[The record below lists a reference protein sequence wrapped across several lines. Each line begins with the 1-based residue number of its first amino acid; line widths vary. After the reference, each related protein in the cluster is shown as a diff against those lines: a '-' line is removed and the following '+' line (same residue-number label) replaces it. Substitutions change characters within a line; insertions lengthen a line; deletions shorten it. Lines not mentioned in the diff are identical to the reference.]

1 MRAQSHVEKPKRAFT
16 QSTRLGVDLDRNVN
30 SLHVADPS
38 SDMPGEWSVSSQI
51 IIDGIDTEC
60 LRSLTTQRMTGID
73 VSSVEESG
81 FSSNELESR
90 ADHSTTEVVV
100 AIGRVY
106 LLSFEYWLSCFKTEE
121 TALVR
126 ESRIVAVVSKSIIGL
141 SCVSTVRSRRVNHLV
156 RNRVGQRQIPGGAGR
171 DLRGRDD
178 DTRVVRDHFS
188 FLEVATRK

>member
-30 SLHVADPS
+30 SLHVADPL

-90 ADHSTTEVVV
+90 ADHSTTYGSGCKRSVGASNIIENRSSSLHNVSSEVTDQV
-100 AIGRVY
+100 A
-106 LLSFEYWLSCFKTEE
+106 LEQLSMF
-121 TALVR
+121 
-126 ESRIVAVVSKSIIGL
+126 SKS
-141 SCVSTVRSRRVNHLV
+141 
-156 RNRVGQRQIPGGAGR
+156 
-171 DLRGRDD
+171 
-178 DTRVVRDHFS
+178 
-188 FLEVATRK
+188 